1 MDTFRILEAY
11 NLVDVEK
18 VRKLLWDYGQSR
30 NFDSALGDFHNELD
44 KLPYR
49 YVRPTGC
56 LLLAKNKEEAIGCV
70 AYQYLSEGYC
80 EMKRLY
86 LDPTYR
92 GLKMGGKLITA
103 ICQEAKLSDYK
114 YMRLDTFKHFH
125 SAINAYKKA
134 GFYAIP
140 PYQKHDMDNV
150 LFFEKK
156 L

>member
-11 NLVDVEK
+11 KLVDIEK

-30 NFDSALGDFHNELD
+30 NFDSALGDFQNELD
-44 KLPYR
+44 NLPYR
-49 YVRPTGC
+49 YDRPSGC
-56 LLLAKNKEEAIGCV
+56 LLLAENEEGAIGCV
-70 AYQYLSEGYC
+70 AYQALSEGCC

-86 LDPTYR
+86 VDPKYR
-92 GLKMGGKLITA
+92 GLKMGRKLILA
-103 ICQEAKLSDYK
+103 ICQEAKLSGYK

-125 SAINAYKKA
+125 SAINAYEKA

-140 PYQKHDMDNV
+140 PYQKYGADNV